1 MKHNQVSDMSIV
13 HLLSVGP
20 ASAPT
25 TPTPAGGIPPLSSAG
40 STQRLSI
47 TNHINTVDGY
57 GQFVS
62 F

>member
-1 MKHNQVSDMSIV
+1 MKHNQVSDMSMV

-20 ASAPT
+20 ASPPP
-25 TPTPAGGIPPLSSAG
+25 PTPAGGIPPLSSAG